1 MHEQLEQALRAA
13 IRSGRLAGG
22 TRLPSSRGLSEQLR
36 VSRGVVTAAYSQL
49 AAEGYLVT
57 RQGAPV
63 RVSTSIQPM
72 AARPE
77 ARPLTRPFAY
87 DMRPGIPDLAGFPRD
102 RWQRSVAAAWKRAST
117 GALGDVDPRGAPE
130 LRDALA
136 SYLDRVRGTAA
147 DPELLMVTAG
157 FAQGVS
163 LACRYLRVFGVERV
177 AVEDPGWH
185 NHRLI
190 VEQAGLEAVPV
201 PVDRDGIDVD
211 ALAATD
217 AAAVVVTPA
226 HQFPTGAVLARER
239 RTALLDW
246 AERGDRLIIE
256 DDYDAELR
264 YDGIAVGALQGLAP
278 ERVLY
283 VGSASKRLV
292 PALRLAWMLLPTWL
306 TWPLVSAKSVE
317 DGGAEVPGQ
326 LALADFVARGHLDR
340 HLRRMRQRYEARRR
354 TLRAA
359 LADHLPA
366 VGTVDD
372 AAGLHAT
379 LLLPDGL
386 DEPSLVAA
394 AARHGV
400 GVEGLSWH
408 RHRAG
413 GPAGV
418 LAGFANL
425 AEPALEQ
432 AVRRLAGAAADI
444 S

>member
-1 MHEQLEQALRAA
+1 
-13 IRSGRLAGG
+13 
-22 TRLPSSRGLSEQLR
+22 
-36 VSRGVVTAAYSQL
+36 
-49 AAEGYLVT
+49 
-57 RQGAPV
+57 V
-63 RVSTSIQPM
+63 RVSSAIQTT

-77 ARPLTRPFAY
+77 ARPLTRAFAY
-87 DMRPGIPDLAGFPRD
+87 DLRPGIPDLAGFPRD
-102 RWQRSVAAAWKRAST
+102 RWQRSVAAAWKRMPA
-117 GALGDVDPRGAPE
+117 GALGELDPRGTPE

-147 DPELLMVTAG
+147 DPELLLVSSG
-157 FAQGVS
+157 FAQALS
-163 LACRYLRVFGVERV
+163 LTCRSLRAFGVERV

-190 VEQAGLEAVPV
+190 VEQAGLNAVPV
-201 PVDRDGIDVD
+201 PVDRDGLDVD
-211 ALAATD
+211 ALTSTH

-246 AERGDRLIIE
+246 AEHHDRLIIE

-283 VGSASKRLV
+283 IGSASKRLA

-317 DGGAEVPGQ
+317 DGGTEILGQ
-326 LALADFVARGHLDR
+326 LTLADFVARGELDR

-359 LADHLPA
+359 VHEHLPMA
-366 VGTVDD
+366 QTGDD
-372 AAGLHAT
+372 AAGLHA
-379 LLLPDGL
+379 
-386 DEPSLVAA
+386 PSLVAA
-394 AARHGV
+394 AAQHGV
-400 GVEGLSWH
+400 GLEGLAWH
-408 RHRAG
+408 RHGSG
-413 GPAGV
+413 GTAGV
-418 LAGFANL
+418 LAGFASL

-432 AVRRLAGAAADI
+432 AVRRLADAAADI
-444 S
+444 ASR